1 MDVMRAVVVLVA
13 IVLLGLPFSTF
24 AAPGNG
30 NGGGGGR
37 GGAPLPVIGV
47 GLPGVAAAGAA
58 FLFYR
63 KKRGSK

>member
-1 MDVMRAVVVLVA
+1 MGVMRAVMVLFA
-13 IVLLGLPFSTF
+13 IIMLSLPFAAF
-24 AAPGNG
+24 AEHGHGGNG
-30 NGGGGGR
+30 H

-58 FLFYR
+58 FLLYR